1 MNPGFFHSRLFHLF
15 SQSMFLKRYLRLRH
29 FKKLIRFFISDTFL
43 FVGPHK
49 INPKTLLLL
58 KTEAIGDYVLFRNFI
73 QLVKE
78 SEKFKDYKITLI
90 GNELWKD
97 LAIHEDSSFCDDF
110 IWISR
115 KKITEDSA
123 YRKQVLELVYQSGF
137 EYCIQANFSR
147 EFLIGDSIIRAS
159 HAKHRIGSMGDSAN
173 DLSVF
178 KSISDSWYTQLLH
191 QNSNPI
197 FEFDKNKI
205 FFEELLQT
213 TINFNLPFFKN
224 QASQNHRNG
233 IVIFPGAGEKI
244 KQWSTKNF
252 ADLILEI
259 RKSFDG
265 KISIC
270 GAPGDSVLAEEIIQ
284 YSNDFSLLNLCGKT
298 SLIELSE
305 ILANSEMLITNDS
318 GAFHIAAAHQTPSI
332 CLMMGR
338 HFGRFAP
345 YPKEAKW
352 IELVFPHS
360 FEMYLH
366 QPETAAELTK
376 YTSPSNI
383 DEISVEQVF
392 EIYIKLKTIFA

>member
-1 MNPGFFHSRLFHLF
+1 M
-15 SQSMFLKRYLRLRH
+15 
-29 FKKLIRFFISDTFL
+29 
-43 FVGPHK
+43 
-49 INPKTLLLL
+49 LLV

-73 QLVKE
+73 QVLRE
-78 SEKFKDYKITLI
+78 SEQFKEYKITLI

-97 LAIHEDSSFCDDF
+97 LALHKDSIFCDDF
-110 IWISR
+110 IWINR
-115 KKITEDSA
+115 KKITEDSK
-123 YRKQVLELVYQSGF
+123 YRKQVLKQVYQCGF
-137 EYCIQANFSR
+137 EYCIQSNFSR

-159 HAKHRIGSMGDSAN
+159 QSKHRIGSLGDAAN

-191 QNSNPI
+191 QNSIPI
-197 FEFDKNKI
+197 FEFNKNKI

-213 TINFNLPFFKN
+213 KINFNLPFFQN
-224 QASQNHRNG
+224 QVEAIKKNG

-270 GAPGDSVLAEEIIQ
+270 GSPSDSVLAEEIIQ
-284 YSNDFSLLNLCGKT
+284 YSGDFSLLNLCGKT

-305 ILANSEMLITNDS
+305 TLVNSEMLITNDS
-318 GAFHIAAAHQTPSI
+318 GAFHIAAAHQTPCI

-345 YPKEAKW
+345 YPKEANW
-352 IELVFPHS
+352 IELVFPTS
-360 FEMYLH
+360 FHKYLNE
-366 QPETAAELTK
+366 PETTAELTK

-383 DEISVEQVF
+383 DEISVEKVF
-392 EIYIKLKTIFA
+392 ETYIKLKTTFA